1 MASSCSVSSSGRTS
15 SGSAWASTPRPAS
28 GDAARTWRAR
38 VRACER
44 PIRVRNKYITAST
57 MPHATLQPNAAA
69 SKVDASNGPALAIDS
84 EPMIVTAMMRPNSTS
99 EIRSTGLS
107 SCSRTPAGWFSGVI
121 GRASADTGAP

>member
-1 MASSCSVSSSGRTS
+1 MLRGQGQQALAHGFQLLGVKQRAHFL
-15 SGSAWASTPRPAS
+15 GSAWASTPRPAS

-107 SCSRTPAGWFSGVI
+107 SC
-121 GRASADTGAP
+121 